1 MMPNILQY
9 PVAMLGILRA
19 GCVVVN
25 TNPQYTPREL
35 RHQLVDSGAQCLVV
49 FNNMLS
55 TEHQVIADTKVLSVV
70 TTELGDL
77 FPFPKSMIFNRITRR
92 RLPKFTAKFD
102 VELLMFAEALNL
114 SNGTALEPPRI
125 RSEEIAFL
133 QYTRGTTGVSKGAML
148 SHGNMVANTLQVDS
162 WFEGLIAAAEEIVI
176 TALPLYHIYALTVNC
191 FGFFH
196 QGGLNYLITD
206 PRDTDRFINELRNLR
221 FSGIAGVKTLFKS
234 LLSHDKIKQVDF
246 SFLKYF

>member
-1 MMPNILQY
+1 
-9 PVAMLGILRA
+9 
-19 GCVVVN
+19 
-25 TNPQYTPREL
+25 
-35 RHQLVDSGAQCLVV
+35 
-49 FNNMLS
+49 
-55 TEHQVIADTKVLSVV
+55 
-70 TTELGDL
+70 
-77 FPFPKSMIFNRITRR
+77 
-92 RLPKFTAKFD
+92 
-102 VELLMFAEALNL
+102 MFAEALNL

-133 QYTRGTTGVSKGAML
+133 QYTRGTTSVSKGAML
-148 SHGNMVANTLQVDS
+148 SHGNMVANILQVDS
-162 WFEGLIAAAEEIVI
+162 WFEGSIATAEEIVI

-206 PRDTDRFINELRNLR
+206 PRDTDRFIKELRHLR
-221 FSGIAGVKTLFKS
+221 FSGIAGVNTLFKS